1 MSREMKR
8 SSGYGLGFSSFPF
21 PFPGIRNS
29 FYSETLHT
37 NFLSFIQQ
45 SLFLGYLLCLALA
58 AFPPQSSTCL
68 LRVHIRSCCRAREL
82 GTRAVVYGVRQ
93 ASAVLEAPLR
103 TIQARQQITI
113 NLSQGAPTV
122 IEAHLPVGWCT
133 KTALCLFGSP
143 GMDGCG
149 SGSDP
154 FGSND

>member
-1 MSREMKR
+1 MILLFSLSVSWRPEFVLLR
-8 SSGYGLGFSSFPF
+8 DSSHQFSLLHSTKSFP
-21 PFPGIRNS
+21 R
-29 FYSETLHT
+29 
-37 NFLSFIQQ
+37 
-45 SLFLGYLLCLALA
+45 YLLCLALA

-68 LRVHIRSCCRAREL
+68 LRVHIGSCCRAREL
-82 GTRAVVYGVRQ
+82 GTRAAVYGVRQ